1 MSLMEGS
8 GKYLAST
15 TKYSCQKKTNKTN
28 GILTQRLQETGER
41 RQRSK
46 FINTLRSQLNPEVG
60 HSKRQ
65 VTWSLCLKKIK

>member
-15 TKYSCQKKTNKTN
+15 TKYSCQKKKKKPT
-28 GILTQRLQETGER
+28 GILTQRLGNGER

-46 FINTLRSQLNPEVG
+46 FINSLRSQLNPEVG

-65 VTWSLCLKKIK
+65 VTWPLCLREIK